1 MGETIMASWMI
12 HLRIADKLLD
22 KLNNIT
28 TTEFIMGNIAP
39 DSGVPNED
47 WSVFT
52 PSGDISHFKEESIDG
67 WKNINIDK
75 FINTH
80 FTKEHIN
87 GYTKKEYS
95 FFLGYYTHLLTDIEW
110 VKQVCQPSEE
120 RFADLCKELGR
131 VNFVWTLKK
140 DWYDLDFLYLKKNPD
155 FRAFRLYEQSK
166 DFKNTFMDIFA
177 EDAFENRRQY
187 ITGFYLSG
195 REDLER
201 EYPYLNEIQTEAF
214 VERTVDI
221 IMNLIQK
228 LTT

>member
-1 MGETIMASWMI
+1 MASWMI

-52 PSGDISHFKEESIDG
+52 PSSELSHFKDETLDG

-75 FINTH
+75 FINAH
-80 FTKEHIN
+80 FMKEHIN

-120 RFADLCKELGR
+120 KFADLCKELGR
-131 VNFVWTLKK
+131 VNFIWTLKK

-155 FRAFRLYEQSK
+155 FRAFRLYEQAK
-166 DFKNTFMDIFA
+166 DFKNVFMDIFA
-177 EDAFENRRQY
+177 DDAFENRRQY
-187 ITGFYLSG
+187 ITGFYLAG

-201 EYPYLNEIQTEAF
+201 EYPYLDETQTEDF

-221 IMNLIQK
+221 IMSQIQK
-228 LTT
+228 LNT

>member
-1 MGETIMASWMI
+1 MASWMI

-52 PSGDISHFKEESIDG
+52 PSGDISHFKEESLDG

-75 FINTH
+75 FINEY
-80 FTKEHIN
+80 FTIEQIKR
-87 GYTKKEYS
+87 YTNQEFS

-110 VKQVCQPSEE
+110 VKQICKPSEE
-120 RFADLCKELGR
+120 KFASLCNEIGR
-131 VNFVWTLKK
+131 VNFIWTLKK
-140 DWYDLDFLYLKKNPD
+140 DWYDLDFLYLKKNPE
-155 FRAFRLYEQSK
+155 FRAFILYEQAK
-166 DFKNTFMDIFA
+166 NFRNTFMDIFA

-187 ITGFYLSG
+187 ITGFYLEG
-195 REDLER
+195 RDDLER
-201 EYPYLNEIQTEAF
+201 EYPYLNEQQTEQF
-214 VERTVDI
+214 VNITVEI
-221 IMNLIQK
+221 IEKQIKKVMI
-228 LTT
+228 

>member
-1 MGETIMASWMI
+1 MASWMI
-12 HLRIADKLLD
+12 HLRIADKLMD
-22 KLNNIT
+22 RLNNVE

-67 WKNINIDK
+67 WKNINIEK
-75 FINTH
+75 FINAH
-80 FTKEHIN
+80 FTIEHIK
-87 GYTKKEYS
+87 GYTKQEYS

-110 VKQVCQPSEE
+110 VNQICKPSEVK
-120 RFADLCKELGR
+120 FADLCEELGR
-131 VNFVWTLKK
+131 VNFIWTLKK

-155 FRAFRLYEQSK
+155 FRAFHLYEQSK
-166 DFKNTFMDIFA
+166 NFRNSFMDIFS

-187 ITGFYLSG
+187 ITGFYLNG

-201 EYPYLNEIQTEAF
+201 EYLYLNEIQTEAF
-214 VERTVDI
+214 VEKTVDI
-221 IMNLIQK
+221 IMNQLQK
-228 LTT
+228 LNT

>member
-1 MGETIMASWMI
+1 MASWMI

-22 KLNNIT
+22 RLENIE

-52 PSGDISHFKEESIDG
+52 PSSELSHFKDETLDG

-75 FINTH
+75 YLNAH
-80 FTKEHIN
+80 LTKEHIDSYN
-87 GYTKKEYS
+87 TKEYS

-110 VKQVCQPSEE
+110 VKQICRPSEDK
-120 RFADLCKELGR
+120 FVDLCKELGR
-131 VNFVWTLKK
+131 INFIWTLKK

-155 FRAFRLYEQSK
+155 FRAFQLYEQAK
-166 DFKNTFMDIFA
+166 DFKNTFMNIFA

-187 ITGFYLSG
+187 ITGFYLAG

-201 EYPYLNEIQTEAF
+201 EYPYLNEQQTECF
-214 VERTVDI
+214 VNTAAEI
-221 IMNLIQK
+221 IEKQIKK
-228 LTT
+228 LML

>member
-1 MGETIMASWMI
+1 MASWMI

-52 PSGDISHFKEESIDG
+52 PSGDISHFKEESLDG

-75 FINTH
+75 FINEH
-80 FTKEHIN
+80 FTIEQIKR
-87 GYTKKEYS
+87 YTNQEFS

-110 VKQVCQPSEE
+110 VKQICKPSEE
-120 RFADLCKELGR
+120 KFASLCNEIGR
-131 VNFVWTLKK
+131 VNFIWTLKK
-140 DWYDLDFLYLKKNPD
+140 DWYDLDFLYLKKNPE
-155 FRAFRLYEQSK
+155 FRAFILYEQAK
-166 DFKNTFMDIFA
+166 DFRNTFMDIFA

-187 ITGFYLSG
+187 ITGFYLEG
-195 REDLER
+195 RDDLER
-201 EYPYLNEIQTEAF
+201 EYPYLNEQQTEQF
-214 VERTVDI
+214 VNITVEI
-221 IMNLIQK
+221 IEKQIK
-228 LTT
+228 KVII

>member
-1 MGETIMASWMI
+1 MASWMI

-47 WSVFT
+47 WSAFT

-67 WKNINIDK
+67 WKNINIEK

-87 GYTKKEYS
+87 SYSKKEYS
-95 FFLGYYTHLLTDIEW
+95 FFLGYYTHLLTDMEW

-166 DFKNTFMDIFA
+166 DFKNSFMDIFA
-177 EDAFENRRQY
+177 ADAFENRRQY
-187 ITGFYLSG
+187 ITGFYLAG

-214 VERTVDI
+214 VEKTVQIIIDQIKKLDI
-221 IMNLIQK
+221 
-228 LTT
+228 

>member
-1 MGETIMASWMI
+1 MASWMI

-80 FTKEHIN
+80 FMKKHIK
-87 GYTKKEYS
+87 GYSRKEYS

-110 VKQVCQPSEE
+110 VNQVCKPSEE
-120 RFADLCKELGR
+120 RFADLCNEIGR

-187 ITGFYLSG
+187 ITGFYLAG

-201 EYPYLNEIQTEAF
+201 EYPYLNELQTDAF
-214 VERTVDI
+214 VENTVQI
-221 IMNLIQK
+221 IMDQIQK
-228 LTT
+228 LNI